1 MTAQTV
7 LAPLFALAAWTALV
21 LLLIP
26 ITRVRAGLR
35 REIVADDF
43 RYGESASVPKAVSL
57 PNRNYMNL
65 LELPVLFYVAGLIMV
80 VMHCATPRMVD
91 LAWAYVGLRVL
102 HSLVHLSYNRVMH
115 RLALFAASNGVLV
128 WLWVLLGLSVFASGG

>member
-1 MTAQTV
+1 MPEFAI
-7 LAPLFALAAWTALV
+7 LAPLFALAGWTFLV

-35 REIVADDF
+35 GEIVPDDF
-43 RYGESASVPKAVSL
+43 KYGESASVPKAVSL

-65 LELPVLFYVAGLIMV
+65 LELPVLFYVVGLVIQQT
-80 VMHCATPRMVD
+80 HCATPLRLD

-102 HSLVHLSYNRVMH
+102 HSLVHLSYNKVLH
-115 RLALFAASNGVLV
+115 RLAVFAASNGVLMLL
-128 WLWVLLGLSVFASGG
+128 WLLTGLRLFSNPV